1 MEPAKGEDRCGRRSF
16 SRSVEESALKSYNT
30 STQRLSSLNLLS
42 SSDEDVAVKE
52 KLNGHLHKYDKANS
66 GKNREQLVLDKRL
79 KDERNSSQVSLK
91 KEVEIDSENKVVKET
106 DFIKTNARRRRRSIQ
121 SESFE
126 ENPDCF
132 QGKHIASS
140 PCRNSEHQKKPVPLP
155 RRRTQK
161 EHLKPSETHETEVE
175 HHQQIVPASSSLNLV
190 LPKDNFKNTSIPVE
204 DGDDDNDCVLSKE
217 VERRKVKYKKN
228 AHCNLEKKE
237 EIEWRNIETPDGE
250 VEGKEVSSGRKSS
263 FHKLRRE
270 SKEVAVETAVKKE
283 GSQSVELSYNKIVGI
298 FIHRS
303 ECLQVDPLVRHP
315 LVKVHLLDAATGN
328 YLKKSNSGR
337 SVSFYNENQEVDY
350 ILPLMTEVFDY
361 KERR

>member
-1 MEPAKGEDRCGRRSF
+1 MEPAKGEDRRSRRSF

-52 KLNGHLHKYDKANS
+52 KLNGHLRKYDKENS

-79 KDERNSSQVSLK
+79 KDESNSSQVSLK
-91 KEVEIDSENKVVKET
+91 KEIEIDSENKVVKET
-106 DFIKTNARRRRRSIQ
+106 DFIKTNTRRRSIQ

-132 QGKHIASS
+132 QGKHIASPS
-140 PCRNSEHQKKPVPLP
+140 CRNSEHQKKPVPLP
-155 RRRTQK
+155 RRKTQK

-175 HHQQIVPASSSLNLV
+175 EHHQQIVPATSSLNIV
-190 LPKDNFKNTSIPVE
+190 LPIDNLKNTSIAAE
-204 DGDDDNDCVLSKE
+204 DGDDDNDCVLPKK
-217 VERRKVKYKKN
+217 VERRKVKNKKN
-228 AHCNLEKKE
+228 AHCNVEKKE
-237 EIEWRNIETPDGE
+237 ETEWRNIETPDEE

-263 FHKLRRE
+263 FHKLRRD
-270 SKEVAVETAVKKE
+270 SKEVAVETTVKKE
-283 GSQSVELSYNKIVGI
+283 GPQSVELSYDKIVGI

>member
-1 MEPAKGEDRCGRRSF
+1 F
-16 SRSVEESALKSYNT
+16 SRSVEECALKSYNT

-42 SSDEDVAVKE
+42 SSDEDAAVKE
-52 KLNGHLHKYDKANS
+52 KLNGHLHKYDKENS
-66 GKNREQLVLDKRL
+66 SKNREQLVLDKRL

-91 KEVEIDSENKVVKET
+91 KEVEIDSENEVVKGT
-106 DFIKTNARRRRRSIQ
+106 DFVKTNTRRRRSIQ

-132 QGKHIASS
+132 QGKHFASTS
-140 PCRNSEHQKKPVPLP
+140 CRNSEHQKKPVPLP

-175 HHQQIVPASSSLNLV
+175 EHHQQIVPATSSLNVV
-190 LPKDNFKNTSIPVE
+190 LPIDNLKNTSIPAE
-204 DGDDDNDCVLSKE
+204 DGDDDDDDCVLPKK
-217 VERRKVKYKKN
+217 VERRKVKNKKN
-228 AHCNLEKKE
+228 AHCNVEKKE
-237 EIEWRNIETPDGE
+237 EIERRNIETPDGE
-250 VEGKEVSSGRKSS
+250 VEGKEVSSGRKS

-283 GSQSVELSYNKIVGI
+283 GSQSVELSYDKIVGI

-350 ILPLMTEVFDY
+350 ILPLMTE
-361 KERR
+361 